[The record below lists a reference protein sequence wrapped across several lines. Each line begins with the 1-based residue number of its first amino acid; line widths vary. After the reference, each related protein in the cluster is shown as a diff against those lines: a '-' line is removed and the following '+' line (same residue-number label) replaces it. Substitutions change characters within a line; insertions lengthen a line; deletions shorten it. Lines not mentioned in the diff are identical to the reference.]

1 MKRILLL
8 RTTVSV
14 LREYGGTDSGDCTS
28 QRCHILGSPSW
39 GDTEICDLVEC
50 SVQQWNTSQHG
61 TQVADLFQTF
71 TGKSRGEPSQ
81 AMIDLFLYESV
92 AAI

>member
-1 MKRILLL
+1 MVGLIAG
-8 RTTVSV
+8 TVPVKGVTYSDLPV
-14 LREYGGTDSGDCTS
+14 GVIS
-28 QRCHILGSPSW
+28 
-39 GDTEICDLVEC
+39 EICDLVEC